1 MNMKTLFALLLL
13 SSAAVAQPTTDM
25 SKVPSKEL
33 LLAYWKCFD
42 TDDTVNASGKAWD
55 AGDLAGCTLVSR
67 EVQRRHFA
75 DDFGKLHE
83 WTKANRKAR
92 TLL

>member
-1 MNMKTLFALLLL
+1 MKMLLIVTALVTAQVGATELRGISSRDLL
-13 SSAAVAQPTTDM
+13 T
-25 SKVPSKEL
+25 
-33 LLAYWKCFD
+33 AYWLCFD
-42 TDDTVNASGKAWD
+42 KDEEANKGTGWNEA
-55 AGDLAGCTLVSR
+55 DLAACAAISK
-67 EVQRRHFA
+67 EVQRRHFD